1 MSVKLIF
8 RVILDIICL
17 VIGKV
22 PNLLVL
28 IFYNNL
34 TKSLSRSNN
43 CTRTSKLTV
52 LFRSLILHFKNRAST
67 YSRQLFD
74 KSTVIM
80 TRGGGYYLLLFL
92 NLKTSK
98 KQIIIVLQWES
109 SKFSA
114 RCNIVERITFI
125 WTKIKREGKFH
136 DRCCHS
142 NLIIVG
148 CTSQGYLGEHMFYYI
163 P

>member
-22 PNLLVL
+22 PNFLVL

-34 TKSLSRSNN
+34 TKSVSRSNN

-80 TRGGGYYLLLFL
+80 TRGGGVLFA
-92 NLKTSK
+92 
-98 KQIIIVLQWES
+98 IIF
-109 SKFSA
+109 KPK
-114 RCNIVERITFI
+114 N
-125 WTKIKREGKFH
+125 
-136 DRCCHS
+136 
-142 NLIIVG
+142 
-148 CTSQGYLGEHMFYYI
+148 
-163 P
+163 